1 MGVTERGRRGDEKSM
16 GSRWG
21 VDAGN
26 EFETETTV
34 RETDKPKRPL
44 DEQRKWWGCG
54 GSGEK

>member
-1 MGVTERGRRGDEKSM
+1 M